1 MKNLRIVSVPFIG
14 LTLLLVLVLASCGS
28 SKREE
33 TTSSQSR
40 ESRAAPQQPPPS
52 YFKVD
57 PATAG
62 SITGKVTFSGKRLPR
77 KKVDMDEDPQCQS
90 LHKTPVFDDAAAVNR
105 RGGLAN
111 VFVYVKSG
119 LEGKTF
125 EPPSTPVVIDQRGC
139 WFNPRVLGIQTG
151 QTLEVLNSDP
161 VTHNIH
167 PRAHIN
173 REWNQSQS
181 SGAPPIRRRFSK
193 QEVMIRVKCNIHAWM
208 HDWIGVVDNPY
219 FAVTGPD
226 GSFSLKNLPPGHYVL
241 ETWQEELGTQEQ
253 QVTVPPAGSES
264 LTFAYKE
271 QSKS

>member
-1 MKNLRIVSVPFIG
+1 MRK
-14 LTLLLVLVLASCGS
+14 LTQYPALAATVALAGVLALAGCS
-28 SKREE
+28 SAKRDE
-33 TTSSQSR
+33 TASGKQA
-40 ESRAAPQQPPPS
+40 ESKPAPEQRPN

-62 SITGKVTFSGKRLPR
+62 SIAGKVTFSGKRPPR
-77 KKVDMDEDPQCQS
+77 KKVDMDGDPQCQS
-90 LHKTPVFDDAAAVNR
+90 LHKTPVFDDAVAVSR
-105 RGGLAN
+105 GGGLAN

-181 SGAPPIRRRFSK
+181 EGAPPIRRRFSK
-193 QEVMIRVKCNIHAWM
+193 QEIMIRVKCNIHAWM

-226 GSFSLKNLPPGHYVL
+226 GSFSLKNLPPGRYVL
-241 ETWQEELGTQEQ
+241 ETWQEELGTQEH